1 MLSKTRL
8 GIMIRAAKIRMSR
21 GEELEDILAGWMKLT
36 DEDKDL
42 IRAEVLGNE

>member
-1 MLSKTRL
+1 MLSNVAMR
-8 GIMIRAAKIRMSR
+8 IMIRAAKIRMNR

-36 DEDKDL
+36 EEDKDL

>member
-1 MLSKTRL
+1 MLSKVNMR
-8 GIMIRAAKIRMSR
+8 IMVNAAKIRMSR
-21 GEELEDILAGWMKLT
+21 GEELEDILAGWTKLT